1 MTCGGASP
9 VLQIVHHLSMRN
21 PTPSGPMQLPATWN
35 ASAPGYAEYMVT
47 HAAMYAERA
56 LEIVPLRPT
65 DNVLDVA
72 AGPGSLA
79 FVAAPRAAHVL
90 AVDFADGMVE
100 QIRTRAKRDGVSNV
114 EARVMDAQSLD
125 LPEGSFDA
133 AFCMFGFMFFPD
145 RMRAFRELC
154 RVLRPG
160 GRALVAT
167 WAPIERRPLMKV
179 GFDSLAEALPGLPP
193 LTKGDLQQ
201 SDECVREMTGGGF
214 RDVAAQVFTASM
226 HVDSAEHYLRVME
239 RAGGPFLALKKKLG
253 ADAWAQVEAR
263 LLDAVRRRIPE
274 GGTDLAAEA
283 ILTVGTR

>member
-1 MTCGGASP
+1 MELRKRRRMPGNTGRCATRCGPEISGSRSIFGTASAEPERSRRWTRFSFRGNEHFAMTSGGASP

-21 PTPSGPMQLPATWN
+21 PTPPGPMQLPATWN

-47 HAAMYAERA
+47 HAVMYAERA
-56 LEIVPLRPT
+56 LEIVSLRPT

-90 AVDFADGMVE
+90 AIDFADGMVE

-114 EARVMDAQSLD
+114 QARVMDAQSLD

-145 RMRAFRELC
+145 RMQAFRELC

-179 GFDSLAEALPGLPP
+179 GFDSLAEALPGLP
-193 LTKGDLQQ
+193 
-201 SDECVREMTGGGF
+201 
-214 RDVAAQVFTASM
+214 A
-226 HVDSAEHYLRVME
+226 
-239 RAGGPFLALKKKLG
+239 
-253 ADAWAQVEAR
+253 
-263 LLDAVRRRIPE
+263 
-274 GGTDLAAEA
+274 
-283 ILTVGTR
+283 